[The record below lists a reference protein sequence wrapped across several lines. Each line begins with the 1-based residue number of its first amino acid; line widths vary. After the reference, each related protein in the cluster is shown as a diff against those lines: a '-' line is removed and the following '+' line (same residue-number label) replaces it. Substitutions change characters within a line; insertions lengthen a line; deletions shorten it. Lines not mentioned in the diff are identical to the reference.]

1 MLIKELIKNKLL
13 KKSIP
18 SFIPDNTHYLVLM
31 GSVAYGV
38 SEDYS
43 DMDVYGFCIPPKEYI
58 FPHLAGHI
66 RGFGKEPPN
75 FEVWQEHHIQDEQKK
90 RSYDISIYGIIK
102 YFQLVLE
109 NNPNMI
115 DSLFVPSNCVLHCT
129 EAANLLRENKHLFL
143 HKGSWH
149 KFKGYAFSQL
159 NKCKTRDSEPELFNL
174 LEIEKYYGIPHS
186 GTLEQNVKALTDLS
200 VAFNNIEEYKKVYAE
215 TLSSKKRCINTK
227 IHGYD
232 TKFAYH
238 VVRLISEAEE
248 ILTDHTLTLDRYD
261 RREMLKDIRKGNWS
275 FQQIRDWFSN
285 KEKELD
291 SLYQK
296 SNLRHSPDEATIK
309 QLLLNILE
317 SHYSSLDKAIVI
329 SDDVALKNALR
340 DISSTVYKYQKLLE
354 CL

>member
-1 MLIKELIKNKLL
+1 MLLKNLIKDKLL
-13 KKSIP
+13 KKQIP
-18 SFIPDNTHYLVLM
+18 GFIPENTHYLVMM

-38 SEDYS
+38 SDNYS

-58 FPHLAGHI
+58 FPHLAGYI
-66 RGFGKEPPN
+66 RGFGSPPPN

-90 RSYDISIYGIIK
+90 RSYDVTIYGIVR

-115 DSLFVPSNCVLHCT
+115 DSLFVPVNCILHCT
-129 EAANLLRENKHLFL
+129 EAANLLRENKELFL

-159 NKCKTRDSEPELFNL
+159 NKCKTSESELELTDLLKIERDYNL
-174 LEIEKYYGIPHS
+174 PHS
-186 GTLEQNVKALTDLS
+186 GSYALNSQLLLEKNVAASVRIEYQKAYEDVTQ
-200 VAFNNIEEYKKVYAE
+200 I
-215 TLSSKKRCINTK
+215 KKRALITK
-227 IHGYD
+227 LHGFD

-248 ILTDHTLTLDRYD
+248 ILTEHTLTLDRYE
-261 RREMLKDIRKGNWS
+261 RREMLKDIRKGNWTL
-275 FQQIRDWFSN
+275 QQIRDWFGH

-291 SLYQK
+291 TLYQK
-296 SNLRHSPDEATIK
+296 STLRHSPEEGKIK

-317 SHYSSLDKAIVI
+317 SHYGSLDKAVVV
-329 SDDVALKNALR
+329 SDNMALKNALIE
-340 DISSTVYKYQKLLE
+340 ISNTVNKHHLL
-354 CL
+354 LG